1 MASAVAEDRRGAT
14 QGAAL
19 EGGGVVGQHYRFAAV
34 LVGRG
39 LHQCLEALVL
49 LWGGED
55 RAADAAAG
63 KMAVD
68 DRHHGVL
75 RVVEVVQED
84 FHVARGN
91 AAQGLDGGL
100 EDSEGE
106 LAFFAGREGH
116 GRSQN
121 QRFVYFYT

>member
-1 MASAVAEDRRGAT
+1 MKT
-14 QGAAL
+14 
-19 EGGGVVGQHYRFAAV
+19 
-34 LVGRG
+34 
-39 LHQCLEALVL
+39 LVL
-49 LWGGED
+49 FRGGED
-55 RAADAAAG
+55 WATDAAPG

-68 DRHHGVL
+68 DRHHGVF

-100 EDSEGE
+100 EDGEGE
-106 LAFFAGREGH
+106 LAFFAWGDRH

-121 QRFVYFYT
+121 QRFVYFLHIKLN